1 MIAICSHTDPFS
13 QLREGH
19 WFTVHMWGSKS
30 LYGKLCD
37 LRRGFPLHAM
47 WKTPPP
53 HSPQLYAI
61 FDFHCLSERVTSWH
75 QIAKCLLYISSES
88 QGESCLRCQREGFL
102 GKQFIYSGFLDFS
115 RYMQCHSL
123 GGSSVSKDCPLYLC
137 VIASW
142 GVGIGLWLSEQE
154 LFGTLSYDSHTL
166 WERGGCEHTTS
177 IIVKKIRLFLQT
189 CSKHMII

>member
-1 MIAICSHTDPFS
+1 MFTYRPPLSAERGALIHS
-13 QLREGH
+13 QYVREQILV
-19 WFTVHMWGSKS
+19 WETLWPEAWLS
-30 LYGKLCD
+30 
-37 LRRGFPLHAM
+37 
-47 WKTPPP
+47 PPR
-53 HSPQLYAI
+53 HVKNSPSTQLYAI

-177 IIVKKIRLFLQT
+177 IIVKKNKTIFADLQ
-189 CSKHMII
+189 

>member
-1 MIAICSHTDPFS
+1 MIAICSHTDPLS

-115 RYMQCHSL
+115 KQRKQGLPPVSVCDCEL
-123 GGSSVSKDCPLYLC
+123 GRGDWFV
-137 VIASW
+137 VIWTRAFRHI
-142 GVGIGLWLSEQE
+142 VIWLS
-154 LFGTLSYDSHTL
+154 HTVRKGRM
-166 WERGGCEHTTS
+166 WAHHQYYC
-177 IIVKKIRLFLQT
+177 
-189 CSKHMII
+189 